1 MNIDIRNEIQFS
13 TARSGGKGGQ
23 NVNKVE
29 TMVIGTFDIA
39 ESHLLTEIQ
48 KDTLIHKLSNRISK
62 AGLLQVRSQE
72 ERHQLGNKELVIEKM
87 NQLINKSLEKKIIR
101 IATKPSKSSKENKL
115 QSKKKRAEVKIGRR
129 KVNI

>member
-29 TMVIGTFDIA
+29 TMVIGTFDIQQ
-39 ESHLLTEIQ
+39 SNLLTSLQ
-48 KDTLIHKLSNRISK
+48 KHTLLNKLSNRISK

-72 ERHQLGNKELVIEKM
+72 ERNQLGNKELVIEKM
-87 NQLINKSLEKKIIR
+87 NQLINKSLEKKRIR

-115 QSKKKRAEVKIGRR
+115 QSKKKRAEVKLGRR
-129 KVNI
+129 KIDY